1 MKLTILGSSGTYAAQ
16 GGACTG
22 YLIDAGGVK
31 VWLDC
36 GPGTLGRLGDFVK
49 LEELEAVVVSHEH
62 PDHCLELPVLYN
74 ALRYHRSRALLKVF
88 GTADTKQLI
97 ARIVGRPLEAVFD
110 WRIVTSGDEAK
121 IGDGRWSFDRT
132 DHPPE
137 TLAVK
142 VEADGRSL
150 VFSSDTGP
158 GWTGKSFAEE
168 VDVLLCESTFAHD
181 EDDADDRAGRYDED
195 DRVNRDVEDDRAG
208 RADRTDGDDRVDGN
222 DEDDEDDV
230 DDRVGRADR
239 TEAARASRADRSHT
253 RSSLPAGRPTGTKH
267 LLAAEAGNIARNCGV
282 GRLMLTHLAPGSDR
296 DAHLERAQ
304 SRFGGETEVVS
315 DCTTY
320 TV

>member
-1 MKLTILGSSGTYAAQ
+1 M
-16 GGACTG
+16 
-22 YLIDAGGVK
+22 
-31 VWLDC
+31 WLDC

-110 WRIVTSGDEAK
+110 WRIVTSGDETK

-181 EDDADDRAGRYDED
+181 EDDVDDQAGRYDED
-195 DRVNRDVEDDRAG
+195 DRV
-208 RADRTDGDDRVDGN
+208 DGDDGVDRVDG
-222 DEDDEDDV
+222 DDA
-230 DDRVGRADR
+230 DDRADGVDVADR
-239 TEAARASRADRSHT
+239 TEAARASRADRSRT

-304 SRFGGETEVVS
+304 SCFGGETEVVS

>member
-1 MKLTILGSSGTYAAQ
+1 MKLTILGSSGTYAAR

-158 GWTGKSFAEE
+158 GWTGEDFAEE
-168 VDVLLCESTFAHD
+168 VDVLLCESTFA
-181 EDDADDRAGRYDED
+181 R
-195 DRVNRDVEDDRAG
+195 
-208 RADRTDGDDRVDGN
+208 
-222 DEDDEDDV
+222 DEDDEADRADEDDEADRADGV
-230 DDRVGRADR
+230 DVADR
-239 TEAARASRADRSHT
+239 TEAARAISADRSRT

-304 SRFGGETEVVS
+304 SCFGGETEVVS

>member
-1 MKLTILGSSGTYAAQ
+1 MKLTILGSSGTYADQ

-181 EDDADDRAGRYDED
+181 EDDKAG
-195 DRVNRDVEDDRAG
+195 
-208 RADRTDGDDRVDGN
+208 
-222 DEDDEDDV
+222 
-230 DDRVGRADR
+230 RVGRADR
-239 TEAARASRADRSHT
+239 TEAARASGADRPHT

-304 SRFGGETEVVS
+304 SCFGGETEVVS

>member
-1 MKLTILGSSGTYAAQ
+1 MKLTILGSSGTYAAR

-142 VEADGRSL
+142 VDADGRSL

-158 GWTGKSFAEE
+158 GWTGEDFAEE
-168 VDVLLCESTFAHD
+168 VDVLLCESTF
-181 EDDADDRAGRYDED
+181 DR
-195 DRVNRDVEDDRAG
+195 
-208 RADRTDGDDRVDGN
+208 
-222 DEDDEDDV
+222 DEDDEDD
-230 DDRVGRADR
+230 RADR
-239 TEAARASRADRSHT
+239 VQAARAVGADRSRI
-253 RSSLPAGRPTGTKH
+253 RSSLPPRRPTGTKH

-304 SRFGGETEVVS
+304 SCFGGETEVVS

>member
-1 MKLTILGSSGTYAAQ
+1 MKLTILGSSGTYAAR

-49 LEELEAVVVSHEH
+49 LEELDAVVVSHEH

-158 GWTGKSFAEE
+158 GWTGEDFAEE
-168 VDVLLCESTFAHD
+168 VDVLLCESTFARD
-181 EDDADDRAGRYDED
+181 EDDADDRADRYDRD
-195 DRVNRDVEDDRAG
+195 DKIDKIDENG
-208 RADRTDGDDRVDGN
+208 RADRADRNDEAGGVDRVDG
-222 DEDDEDDV
+222 DDEAGGDD
-230 DDRVGRADR
+230 RADR
-239 TEAARASRADRSHT
+239 VQAARAVGADRSRT
-253 RSSLPAGRPTGTKH
+253 RSSLPPRRPTGTKH

-304 SRFGGETEVVS
+304 SCFGGETEVVS